1 MDQIK
6 ENISTMLD
14 QISAQDPAAA
24 ETFADIVQAKVSAA
38 LENMKTEVGQTFF
51 NKSESEE

>member
-51 NKSESEE
+51 NKSED